1 LARGST
7 LTAAAGPVRPA
18 AAQGAGIPRPGLAFA
33 LLGVVQASLTGAI
46 AIVLL
51 ALPAIQDEFGLGS
64 GDLVLVSA
72 APGLS
77 FSGLLLLGGRL
88 ADLFGRRR
96 MFVAGLVIFGA
107 AALAAGLA
115 PSVGVLLA
123 ARFGQG
129 CGAALAAPAAMAL
142 LGSVFA
148 DAEARARAVAIWG
161 SLSPLGASVGT
172 LLSGV
177 VVTWVSWRWAF
188 AIPVLIA
195 VIAVAATPRLIAAGP
210 PPIPQRLDV
219 PGAVLATAGLTVL
232 SFGFV
237 QIGEQ
242 HWQSPAVLVPLV
254 AGSLLLAA
262 FVAVEARVPAP
273 LVPLDFFASPRRCA
287 ALVIVLLA
295 GAVSA
300 SLFFFLAL
308 YLLEVQGWA
317 PLRTSAA
324 FLPFGLVLLVVGAM
338 TGRLIA
344 GFGARAVTATGLLVA
359 AVGLFTLSRL
369 EVDSPYGGLLLGG
382 LLVFQ
387 VGVGLAFGSATVAA
401 VTGVPDDEAGL
412 AGGVV
417 NAAQQIGPT
426 VGLAI
431 LVSVATA
438 HSGRLTASGLDV
450 PTATTGGYAFA
461 LSVAGV
467 ACVAAAGFA
476 LLALRAGPRM
486 R

>member
-1 LARGST
+1 
-7 LTAAAGPVRPA
+7 LTFAAGSA
-18 AAQGAGIPRPGLAFA
+18 HGAVNDGADIPRPGLAFA
-33 LLGVVQASLTGAI
+33 LLGVVQAALTGAI
-46 AIVLL
+46 AIELL
-51 ALPAIQDEFGLGS
+51 ALPAIQDEFGLGG

-96 MFVAGLVIFGA
+96 VFMVGLVVFGV

-115 PSVGVLLA
+115 PSAGVLLA

-142 LGSVFA
+142 LGSVFV
-148 DAEARARAVAIWG
+148 DGEARARAVAIWG

-177 VVTWVSWRWAF
+177 VVTWVSWRWVF
-188 AIPVLIA
+188 AIPLFIA
-195 VIAVAATPRLIAAGP
+195 VIAVLTAPRLIPDGP
-210 PPIPQRLDV
+210 APIPLRLDV

-237 QIGEQ
+237 QIGEE
-242 HWQSPAVLVPLV
+242 HWLSSAVLMPLV
-254 AGSLLLAA
+254 AGALLLAA
-262 FVAVEARVPAP
+262 FVAIETRVPAP
-273 LVPLDFFASPRRCA
+273 LVPLGFFASRKRCA
-287 ALVIVLLA
+287 ALLIVLLA

-300 SLFFFLAL
+300 TLFFFLAL
-308 YLLEVQGWA
+308 FFLEVQGWA

-324 FLPFGLVLLVVGAM
+324 FLPFGLVLLVVGGM
-338 TGRLIA
+338 TGRFIA
-344 GFGARAVTATGLLVA
+344 GVGARAVVAAGLLIA
-359 AVGLFTLSRL
+359 AVGLFVLARL
-369 EVDSPYGGLLLGG
+369 EVDSAYGGLLLGG

-401 VTGVPDDEAGL
+401 VAGVPDDEAGL
-412 AGGVV
+412 AGSVV

-431 LVSVATA
+431 LVSIATA
-438 HSGRLTASGLDV
+438 HTGRLAASGFDL

-461 LSVAGV
+461 LGVAGV
-467 ACVAAAGFA
+467 ACVVAAGFA
-476 LLALRAGPRM
+476 VIALRHE
-486 R
+486 

>member
-1 LARGST
+1 MEAT
-7 LTAAAGPVRPA
+7 EDIEVR
-18 AAQGAGIPRPGLAFA
+18 RRGLAFA
-33 LLGVVQASLTGAI
+33 LLGVVQAALTGAI

-51 ALPAIQDEFGLGS
+51 ALPAIQNELGLGR

-96 MFVAGLVIFGA
+96 VFVAGLVIFGLA
-107 AALAAGLA
+107 ELAAGLA
-115 PSVGVLLA
+115 PSAGVLLA

-129 CGAALAAPAAMAL
+129 IGAALAAPAAMAL

-148 DAEARARAVAIWG
+148 DGEARARAVAIWG

-188 AIPVLIA
+188 AIPAAIA
-195 VIAVAATPRLIAAGP
+195 VIAVVATPRLILAGP
-210 PPIPQRLDV
+210 APVRLRLDV
-219 PGAVLATAGLTVL
+219 PGAALATAGLTIL
-232 SFGFV
+232 SYGFV
-237 QIGEQ
+237 QLGEAN
-242 HWQSPAVLVPLV
+242 WRSAEALVPLV
-254 AGSLLLAA
+254 AGAALLAA

-273 LVPLDFFASPRRCA
+273 LVPLGFFASRRRCA
-287 ALVIVLLA
+287 ALAVVLLA

-300 SLFFFLAL
+300 TLFFFLAL
-308 YLLEVQGWA
+308 FFLEVQGWA

-324 FLPFGLVLLVVGAM
+324 FLPFGLVLLVVGAV

-344 GFGARAVTATGLLVA
+344 GVGARAVVAAGLLTA
-359 AVGLFTLSRL
+359 AVGLFALSRL
-369 EVDSPYGGLLLGG
+369 EVDSAYGGLLLAG

-401 VTGVPDDEAGL
+401 VAGVPDDEAGL

-431 LVSVATA
+431 LVSIATA
-438 HSGRLTASGLDV
+438 HSGRLSASGFDLAE
-450 PTATTGGYAFA
+450 ATTGGYGFA
-461 LSVAGV
+461 LGVAGV
-467 ACVAAAGFA
+467 ACVGAVGFA
-476 LLALRAGPRM
+476 VWALRSSPGAR
-486 R
+486 

>member
-1 LARGST
+1 LARGSI
-7 LTAAAGPVRPA
+7 LTVAAGSA
-18 AAQGAGIPRPGLAFA
+18 HGAVNDGADIPRPGLAFA
-33 LLGVVQASLTGAI
+33 LLGVVQTALTGAI

-51 ALPAIQDEFGLGS
+51 ALPAIQDEFGLSG

-96 MFVAGLVIFGA
+96 VFVVGLVVFGV

-115 PSVGVLLA
+115 PSAGVLLA

-148 DAEARARAVAIWG
+148 DGEARARAVAIWG

-195 VIAVAATPRLIAAGP
+195 VIAVLAVPRLIPAGP
-210 PPIPQRLDV
+210 PPVPLRLDV

-237 QIGEQ
+237 QIGEE
-242 HWQSPAVLVPLV
+242 HWLSPAVL
-254 AGSLLLAA
+254 
-262 FVAVEARVPAP
+262 AP
-273 LVPLDFFASPRRCA
+273 LVPLGFFASRTRCA
-287 ALVIVLLA
+287 ALLIVLLA

-300 SLFFFLAL
+300 TLFFFLAL
-308 YLLEVQGWA
+308 FFLEVQGWA

-324 FLPFGLVLLVVGAM
+324 FLPFGLVLLIVGGL

-344 GFGARAVTATGLLVA
+344 GVGARVVVTAGLLIA
-359 AVGLFTLSRL
+359 AVGLIVLARL
-369 EVDSPYGGLLLGG
+369 EVDSAYGGLLLGG

-401 VTGVPDDEAGL
+401 VAGVPDDEAGL

-417 NAAQQIGPT
+417 NAVQQIGPT

-431 LVSVATA
+431 LVSIATA
-438 HSGRLTASGLDV
+438 HTGRLAASGFDL
-450 PTATTGGYAFA
+450 PMATTGGNAFA
-461 LSVAGV
+461 LGVAGM

-476 LLALRAGPRM
+476 VIALRDE
-486 R
+486 